1 MDDFLLISGST
12 PTLGMLSPIITYPP
26 GRNALCDDAQKRPE
40 NEEYT
45 DAILET
51 HDEQCNAGPNDTV

>member
-1 MDDFLLISGST
+1 MIAYL
-12 PTLGMLSPIITYPP
+12 P

>member
-1 MDDFLLISGST
+1 M
-12 PTLGMLSPIITYPP
+12 GMLSPIITYPP